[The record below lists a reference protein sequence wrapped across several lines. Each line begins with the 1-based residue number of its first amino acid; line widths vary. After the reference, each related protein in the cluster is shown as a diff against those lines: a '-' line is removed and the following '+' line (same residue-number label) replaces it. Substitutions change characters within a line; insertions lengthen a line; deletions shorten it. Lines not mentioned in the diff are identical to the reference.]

1 MKLPLTT
8 AEGQNLRSWVT
19 YHSLT
24 SLEDFLM
31 WELDT
36 LQYDA
41 ITVCFPSRDTTQP
54 NSLVSLKPNSIRH
67 LVGSHQ
73 VPFPMCTLETLQK
86 NIAAQVLYS

>member
-1 MKLPLTT
+1 MKLPPTT
-8 AEGQNLRSWVT
+8 AEGQNLRAWVT

-41 ITVCFPSRDTTQP
+41 ITVCFPSRDTT
-54 NSLVSLKPNSIRH
+54 
-67 LVGSHQ
+67 
-73 VPFPMCTLETLQK
+73 
-86 NIAAQVLYS
+86 